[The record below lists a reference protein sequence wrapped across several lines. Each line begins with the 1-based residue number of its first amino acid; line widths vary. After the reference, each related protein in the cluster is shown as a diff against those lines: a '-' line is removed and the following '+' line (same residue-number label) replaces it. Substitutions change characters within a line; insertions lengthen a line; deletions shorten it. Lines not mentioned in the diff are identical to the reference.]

1 MKLKLLLL
9 YSNLQENTN
18 DRNAKESREN
28 IYVCREPIFPS
39 PTLLRED
46 YDHRRGASCRP
57 PLRNASQF
65 IGGETAFLATTA
77 ILSPSPHL
85 QIRVILLLC
94 EHLCPR
100 KGVPGGNSMGY
111 LWFKNRPW
119 YWPQTSQKPEP
130 ILSNLFMWVW
140 GLFLWKLPQDFLLAR
155 S

>member
-100 KGVPGGNSMGY
+100 KGVPGGNSMVQKSALVLAPNQPETRTIFEY
-111 LWFKNRPW
+111 LMCVEYLRC
-119 YWPQTSQKPEP
+119 
-130 ILSNLFMWVW
+130 VW
-140 GLFLWKLPQDFLLAR
+140 GLF
-155 S
+155 